1 MRIAIPLS
9 GETLSPHFGHCERFA
24 LVDVDPAECRIVGR
38 EDIAA
43 PPHEPG
49 LLPAWLA
56 QRGATM
62 IVAGG
67 MGRRAQD
74 LFAQQG
80 IEVLVGVD
88 GGTPEALVTA
98 YLDGTLKG
106 GQNICDH

>member
-9 GETLSPHFGHCERFA
+9 GEELSPHFGHCERFA
-24 LVDVDPAECRIVGR
+24 LVDVDPGACKIVAR
-38 EDIAA
+38 EDVAA

-67 MGRRAQD
+67 MGQRAQS
-74 LFAQQG
+74 LFASNG
-80 IEVLVGVD
+80 IDVIVGVD
-88 GGTPEALVTA
+88 AGTPEELVAA
-98 YLDGTLKG
+98 YLDGSLRG